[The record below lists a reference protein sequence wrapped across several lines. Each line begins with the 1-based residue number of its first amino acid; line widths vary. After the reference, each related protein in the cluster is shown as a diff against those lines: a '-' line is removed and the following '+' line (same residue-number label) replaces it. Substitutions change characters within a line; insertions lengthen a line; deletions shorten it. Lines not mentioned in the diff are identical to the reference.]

1 MRNDPSRAS
10 PALPAL
16 SPTNRYLL
24 HWMRGQA
31 GPGSR
36 VLDFG
41 CGNGAV
47 VFTQHRPSRADTYG
61 ARICCNSATG
71 PEDLEFV
78 RTFDPDGS
86 LIRTITGGVLNFPD
100 ASFDLVVANQVF
112 EHVQDL
118 EAAAR
123 ELHRVLRPG
132 GMLLSVFPIRC
143 VVREPH
149 LNVPL
154 IHRLSSGRL
163 RRSYALAPKGWG
175 GASAPAKWGTG
186 EAGIDKAFWFLDEHV
201 RSAPSGRCGR
211 SSPGS

>member
-1 MRNDPSRAS
+1 MIPVEKS
-10 PALPAL
+10 ALPAL
-16 SPTNRYLL
+16 RPTNRYLL
-24 HWMRGQA
+24 HWIRGQA

-47 VFTQHRPSRADTYG
+47 VFAAQAEGFDAYG
-61 ARICCNSATG
+61 AETYYDGAR
-71 PEDLEFV
+71 PEDLELV

-112 EHVQDL
+112 EHVRDL

-163 RRSYALAPKGWG
+163 RRSYARLARRLGRG
-175 GASAPAKWGTG
+175 ISPALWGTG

-201 RSAPSGRCGR
+201 HYRTLRQVRAIFR
-211 SSPGS
+211 PGS